1 MASVLA
7 SPLALLAETVA
18 LVVGDD
24 AAAHEPVVTETQR
37 LLTAHFSDRFQ
48 SKIIPAHELAATLAQ
63 PAKADAPHAVVTF
76 GANAARVAA
85 SLNVSGAVLNA
96 DIPRG
101 TYEKLAAAHSNPA
114 RRSAIYREQLV
125 ARQLALIKSVAP
137 KSLNIGVIYGAESTG
152 LSKQLEQVAATLGLV
167 LVAETVRRVEDLGPA
182 LRRVLKRSDCFL
194 ALPDAEIMNTQTM
207 HQVLRAGYHGGRLVF
222 GFSPE
227 QIKSGAIA
235 VIFSTPAQSARQIVD
250 FISTVKMGQKM
261 QLPAPHHP
269 LYFRVNVN
277 RDVARSFDLSLPAN
291 EKLERIISDVVEG
304 G

>member
-1 MASVLA
+1 M
-7 SPLALLAETVA
+7 
-18 LVVGDD
+18 
-24 AAAHEPVVTETQR
+24 
-37 LLTAHFSDRFQ
+37 
-48 SKIIPAHELAATLAQ
+48 
-63 PAKADAPHAVVTF
+63 
-76 GANAARVAA
+76 
-85 SLNVSGAVLNA
+85 
-96 DIPRG
+96 
-101 TYEKLAAAHSNPA
+101 
-114 RRSAIYREQLV
+114 
-125 ARQLALIKSVAP
+125 KSVAP
-137 KSLNIGVIYGAESTG
+137 KSLNIGVIYGAESAG

-167 LVAETVRRVEDLGPA
+167 LVAETVRRIEDLGPA

-194 ALPDAEIMNTQTM
+194 ALPDAEIINTQTM
-207 HQVLRAGYHGGRLVF
+207 HQVLRAGYHAGRLVF

-250 FISTVKMGQKM
+250 FISTAKMGQKM